1 MLPIVTVP
9 RAPSTMVYPLVEP
22 IFPLRVISPSFV
34 AASVVLMVKLS
45 IAVSAVAPIFP
56 VIVTLPVPETI
67 VKLSAVPV
75 LPEVSTPLSV
85 ESNWTLPSAVA

>member
-1 MLPIVTVP
+1 
-9 RAPSTMVYPLVEP
+9 
-22 IFPLRVISPSFV
+22 
-34 AASVVLMVKLS
+34 MVKLS
-45 IAVSAVAPIFP
+45 IAVAAVAPIFP

-67 VKLSAVPV
+67 VKLSSVPV